1 MCPIPNGEIPLII
14 TSPGGIEGVHL
25 PAVSF
30 DYFKG
35 MSKEASKKL
44 YDQIWSEIITD
55 KNIYEHWYKNDK
67 DILIF
72 CEKIFE
78 FGAKTSALAAI
89 FPSRQTSGVVV
100 QLDGF
105 VDRGRNLDLD
115 LLVSLV

>member
-1 MCPIPNGEIPLII
+1 MNFTL
-14 TSPGGIEGVHL
+14 
-25 PAVSF
+25 ASF
-30 DYFKG
+30 RSTESFKN
-35 MSKEASKKL
+35 KTNN
-44 YDQIWSEIITD
+44 DFNF
-55 KNIYEHWYKNDK
+55 KNNIS
-67 DILIF
+67 IF
-72 CEKIFE
+72 REKIFE